1 MKEIFTYKEV
11 PAKGFRQKLS
21 YALTNRQA
29 NFHILKEGKV
39 VQVLTAWEREYV
51 RHTVSILNNICAKCT
66 RGSKE

>member
-39 VQVLTAWEREYV
+39 VRVLIAWDRTYAML
-51 RHTVSILNNICAKCT
+51 TVDILNGVCGKCT
-66 RGSKE
+66 RGSK

>member
-21 YALTNRQA
+21 YALTATNG

-39 VQVLTAWEREYV
+39 VRRLTAWDRRYV
-51 RHTVSILNNICAKCT
+51 RLTVDVLNALHAK
-66 RGSKE
+66 